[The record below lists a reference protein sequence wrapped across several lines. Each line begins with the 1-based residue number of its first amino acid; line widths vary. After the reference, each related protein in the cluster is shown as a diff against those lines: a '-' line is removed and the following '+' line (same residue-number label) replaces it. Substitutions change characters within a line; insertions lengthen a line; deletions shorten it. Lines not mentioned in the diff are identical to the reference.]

1 MKSTMAANE
10 RPTTQPTI
18 FKLTTSGTF
27 VERTRHISNAIARR
41 AYELFEAR
49 GFEHGHDWE
58 DWFHAESEL
67 LTPIPATVVDTD
79 GGFTVR
85 AEVPGFT
92 GENVEVRAE
101 PRRLIIYAK
110 KQEISEQE
118 KGKAVLQRKTS
129 DEIFRVLD
137 LPHEIDPENM
147 TATIKNEVLEVTLP
161 KVNPGKKSTVSV
173 KAA

>member
-1 MKSTMAANE
+1 MKSTQTTSP
-10 RPTTQPTI
+10 RPTTQPAV
-18 FKLTTSGTF
+18 FRLTASGTF
-27 VERTRHISNAIARR
+27 VERMRQISAAIANR

-58 DWFHAESEL
+58 DWFRAESEL
-67 LTPIPATVVDTD
+67 LTPIPAQVVDTD

-85 AEVPGFT
+85 AQVPGFT
-92 GENVEVRAE
+92 GKDLEVRAE

-110 KQEISEQE
+110 KQGVSEQE
-118 KGKAVLQRKTS
+118 KGRAVLQGTIS

-137 LPHEIDPENM
+137 LPYEIDPDNIK
-147 TATIKNEVLEVTLP
+147 ATIKEEVLEITLP
-161 KVNPGKKSTVSV
+161 KVNPGKKTTVGV